1 MSSKT
6 FPHFNKFI
14 ILAASRSYFLTQQH
28 NKERPFK
35 CALCE
40 RCFGQQTNLDRHL
53 KKHDADAASLG
64 LGLDERLRVARRNMR
79 AGLPEDS
86 YFEEIRS
93 FMGKV
98 TQAPI
103 MLRNHHRMNNNSL
116 SRSPTPTMLERQSLR
131 EENERCDSRGGGG
144 GGEDDETNCEDV
156 DMKEIDDELSNDKDD
171 EQLQVT

>member
-1 MSSKT
+1 MI
-6 FPHFNKFI
+6 N
-14 ILAASRSYFLTQQH
+14 FLFFVQIKIKKQH

-64 LGLDERLRVARRNMR
+64 LGLDERLRVARRNIR

-103 MLRNHHRMNNNSL
+103 MLRNHHRMHNRSL
-116 SRSPTPTMLERQSLR
+116 SRSPTPTMIDRQTR
-131 EENERCDSRGGGG
+131 DDNETIL
-144 GGEDDETNCEDV
+144 DDEINGDGDDV
-156 DMKEIDDELSNDKDD
+156 DMKEIENDELSNDKDD

>member
-1 MSSKT
+1 
-6 FPHFNKFI
+6 
-14 ILAASRSYFLTQQH
+14 
-28 NKERPFK
+28 
-35 CALCE
+35 
-40 RCFGQQTNLDRHL
+40 
-53 KKHDADAASLG
+53 
-64 LGLDERLRVARRNMR
+64 MR

-116 SRSPTPTMLERQSLR
+116 SRSPTPTMLERTSLR
-131 EENERCDSRGGGG
+131 DNERCDSRGGGG
-144 GGEDDETNCEDV
+144 DDETNGEDV